1 MNTLIKLSD
10 WVEKLLG
17 FSLAVQK
24 DIFKSI
30 VIIVVLM
37 LIRKGLIKLVIRFNK
52 DVRFSYWM
60 RNSITYVLF
69 LIGVIGVGHIWF
81 QGFELVAT
89 YLGLLSAG
97 IAIALKDPIVNIAGW
112 VFILFRQPFEVG
124 DRIQI
129 GEHSGDVIDLRIF
142 QFTLNE
148 IGNWVEADQSTGR
161 IIHIPNAKIFYDSI
175 ANYNKGFTYIWNE
188 IPVLVTFESD
198 WKKAK
203 QILQI
208 IVNEETRHISEQAQ
222 FKLRKAAEKYMI
234 MYTKLTPIVYTD
246 VKDSGILLTVRYLTN
261 PRTRRTSN
269 QQIWEYILTE
279 FAKHDDIDF
288 AYPTLRY
295 YDNRT
300 EGKKGARAD

>member
-1 MNTLIKLSD
+1 MNTIIKLSD

-17 FSLAVQK
+17 FSLTMQK

-30 VIIVVLM
+30 LIIAVLM

-52 DVRFSYWM
+52 DVWFSYWM
-60 RNSITYVLF
+60 RNSITYFLF

-112 VFILFRQPFEVG
+112 VFILVRQPFEVG

-148 IGNWVEADQSTGR
+148 IGNWVDADQSTGR

-208 IVNEETRHISEQAQ
+208 IVNEETRNVSEQAQ

-246 VKDSGILLTVRYLTN
+246 VRDSGIMLTIRYLTN
-261 PRTRRTSN
+261 PRNRRGGSQT
-269 QQIWEYILTE
+269 IWESILTE

-295 YDNRT
+295 YNNRT
-300 EGKKGARAD
+300 EGKKDARAD